1 MTHELTFDGVSDVD
15 DDVMAMMN
23 CVSKKVNRRKCS
35 YFH

>member
-1 MTHELTFDGVSDVD
+1 MTHELTFDGDSDV

-23 CVSKKVNRRKCS
+23 CVSQKVNRRKCS